1 MTCVLAMIYKMTK
14 NIFSCVLFHA
24 WTNALY
30 SVFEIEMNLGFIVFY
45 IVEVIAVIVIC
56 LLVKDSKTNI
66 LDS

>member
-56 LLVKDSKTNI
+56 LLEKDNKTNI
-66 LDS
+66 VNK